1 MLACAVPTGRRITA
15 AVVFVVFAVPA
26 FAQGQKSGDEAYALA
41 SPPSNPTDQQSSS
54 TANAAP
60 PPDESAVLGSVLLFD
75 PAAMASLPLKP
86 LKQPGL
92 ANRDTLAVTRTNSQP
107 DGSGT
112 VSVKQGLQQPLPT
125 NWNANVGTDL
135 SLAPNTSPQNSEF
148 GQPLPTRGT
157 RDSGGAAWATLGVD
171 NLASLDARVD
181 PTNDQ
186 GRIGTTL
193 QRSIPFGS
201 RFSVTVQDT
210 YSMTESFSNP
220 GASAP
225 ADIPVMTMP
234 AASAMANPAQVWD
247 NQRGVKLGILPT
259 GTTFGASTATSSI
272 DPETHNTFSA
282 EQKLLGPLHVTTA
295 VTDIGKPTES
305 KSIAAEFKLNW

>member
-1 MLACAVPTGRRITA
+1 MLACAVPTSRRITA
-15 AVVFVVFAVPA
+15 AVVFIVFAVPA
-26 FAQGQKSGDEAYALA
+26 FAQGQKAGDEAYALA
-41 SPPSNPTDQQSSS
+41 SPPSNPTDQQSPSPS
-54 TANAAP
+54 NAAP
-60 PPDESAVLGSVLLFD
+60 LPDESAVLSSVLTFD
-75 PAAMASLPLKP
+75 PAAMASMPIKP
-86 LKQPGL
+86 LKQPSLG
-92 ANRDTLAVTRTNSQP
+92 NRDTLAVTRTNSQP

-125 NWNANVGTDL
+125 NWSANVGTDL
-135 SLAPNTSPQNSEF
+135 SLAPNTSPLNSEF
-148 GQPLPTRGT
+148 GQPLPMRGA

-210 YSMTESFSNP
+210 YSVTESFSNP

-225 ADIPVMTMP
+225 SDIPVMSMP
-234 AASAMANPAQVWD
+234 AASANPAQVWD
-247 NQRGVKLGILPT
+247 NQRGVKFGILPT

-282 EQKLLGPLHVTTA
+282 EQKLLGPLNVTTA

-305 KSIAAEFKLNW
+305 KSIAAGFKFNW